1 MPTRGERKVEDLGG
15 ASEGN
20 AGRAPG
26 ERSDRR
32 LAQCPP
38 APPHRGARAG
48 VSLLLGRALGL
59 GFRRAEEAREEG
71 LHAAPEGH
79 GAITYVVPG
88 VLRLGLRAVAG
99 FLDLVARH
107 LGAADHRLA
116 HALCSVRYP
125 TPDLL
130 AAALD
135 LLGAFLDLG
144 VVGCR
149 GRSRSE

>member
-1 MPTRGERKVEDLGG
+1 MPAWGERKVEDLGS
-15 ASEGN
+15 ASEGD

-38 APPHRGARAG
+38 APPHRGARA
-48 VSLLLGRALGL
+48 VSLLLSRALGL
-59 GFRRAEEAREEG
+59 GFRRAEEASEEG
-71 LHAAPEGH
+71 LDAVPEGH

-88 VLRLGLRAVAG
+88 VLRLGLCGVAG

-107 LGAADHRLA
+107 LGAADHCLA

-125 TPDLL
+125 
-130 AAALD
+130 
-135 LLGAFLDLG
+135 
-144 VVGCR
+144 
-149 GRSRSE
+149 